1 LSEFVMCHE
10 HDNYQDEWRKDMF
23 KFKSKTQNKGTK
35 KITQKLKLKT
45 WNVQDQSTKIFILQ
59 WNKKN
64 VYMKITKQ
72 AYNVRS

>member
-1 LSEFVMCHE
+1 
-10 HDNYQDEWRKDMF
+10 MF